1 MHFHLPKPLHGWR
14 EFAGE
19 VGIIV
24 IGVLIALGAEQVVET
39 LSWHVHVG
47 QAEAAMRTEL
57 SIDDGAQ
64 AETRIL
70 LSPCIAK
77 HLQQLEIGLIAERDR
92 SVRFAPPIVAAPV
105 FRTWD
110 DNAWHAA
117 VSSGAT
123 AHMSTR
129 RMGEWSAAYA
139 FIPDMN
145 EVAIRE
151 SDDWGDLAR
160 VGLLRPHPS
169 EVEREAMLTAIG
181 RALHD
186 NALLTRLSRYFLI
199 FSHRAGVH
207 VTGASRREELGR
219 ERLEMGAC

>member
-1 MHFHLPKPLHGWR
+1 M
-14 EFAGE
+14 
-19 VGIIV
+19 
-24 IGVLIALGAEQVVET
+24 
-39 LSWHVHVG
+39 SWHVHVG

-57 SIDDGAQ
+57 GLDDGAQ
-64 AETRIL
+64 AETRIV
-70 LSPCIAK
+70 LSSCIAQR
-77 HLQQLEIGLIAERDR
+77 LQQLEGGLIAERDR
-92 SVRFAPPIVAAPV
+92 GAAFAPPPVAAPV

-160 VGLLRPHPS
+160 VGLARPHPS
-169 EVEREAMLTAIG
+169 EAEREAMLTAIG

-186 NALLTRLSRYFLI
+186 NALLTRLSRYLLI
-199 FSHRAGVH
+199 FSHRAGIH
-207 VTGASRREELGR
+207 VTDAARREELER